1 MESFLILLLCL
12 SFFNNFLTFLCLC
25 ILVFNRLTVMN
36 KNKQNILLIEEMKKY
51 IKEYFKHKKEMDKLE
66 LRLKYEKNRNI

>member
-1 MESFLILLLCL
+1 M
-12 SFFNNFLTFLCLC
+12 C

-36 KNKQNILLIEEMKKY
+36 KGKQNIILVEEMKKY
-51 IKEYFKHKKEMDKLE
+51 IKEFFEHKKEMDKLE